1 MNFPWSNHPPLPNWT
16 NVSFHC
22 FSFVSG
28 ASDHWPCSNA
38 CVCVCVLHFAN
49 VSVTLKRKKKIMKL
63 FWRHFARA
71 WTSWTLSSDAI
82 KALNKRMN
90 WMLRLWSLYF
100 QPPSQLGR
108 IVGSAGSPDPAAL
121 PRTIH
126 SFVLRWT
133 SNGLDKMFAFH
144 LPEALRQRA
153 LSCCTHFSQL
163 KSIF

>member
-38 CVCVCVLHFAN
+38 CMCVCVLHFAN
-49 VSVTLKRKKKIMKL
+49 VSVTLKRKIIMKL

-71 WTSWTLSSDAI
+71 WTSRGFLEFKLEPCQVMPSKHWINVWAESVASSESSTTLAN
-82 KALNKRMN
+82 A
-90 WMLRLWSLYF
+90 
-100 QPPSQLGR
+100 GT
-108 IVGSAGSPDPAAL
+108 AGSPDPAAL

-144 LPEALRQRA
+144 LPEAARQRA
-153 LSCCTHFSQL
+153 LSCCTPITKRS
-163 KSIF
+163 